1 MVPVQFQLM
10 TGENSRCTLTSQ
22 EKSNGDLPRLSH
34 QDSANGYL
42 ISFCCCTLLSLV
54 ELASISYLTTSP
66 ISSFPM
72 VIKDGVIGRHR
83 RLHLLP
89 RNLHH
94 TNIPN
99 TRGSGVRNRSSAWL
113 EKARPACRNHSLC
126 HLSSSPV
133 APNRASPPLCPVPHD
148 LGPALGFEGIPR
160 PSLHKLP
167 MSLPTVDI
175 QLP

>member
-10 TGENSRCTLTSQ
+10 TGENSRCTLTSHERVTVIYLGYRIKIQ
-22 EKSNGDLPRLSH
+22 P
-34 QDSANGYL
+34 NGYL
-42 ISFCCCTLLSLV
+42 ISFCCYTLLSLV
-54 ELASISYLTTSP
+54 DLASISSLTTSP

-99 TRGSGVRNRSSAWL
+99 MRGQELVFGMA
-113 EKARPACRNHSLC
+113 
-126 HLSSSPV
+126 
-133 APNRASPPLCPVPHD
+133 
-148 LGPALGFEGIPR
+148 
-160 PSLHKLP
+160 
-167 MSLPTVDI
+167 
-175 QLP
+175 